1 MQELCATCI
10 FFTYLKNDFLRYNQ
24 SRARCRALPTFAGN
38 GLGTKPKVTNEKH
51 FNSYV
56 NTRSVLESNKK
67 GKKKKLW
74 LVSVSGLFKLRKRGI
89 MWMKSKKKRSR

>member
-1 MQELCATCI
+1 
-10 FFTYLKNDFLRYNQ
+10 
-24 SRARCRALPTFAGN
+24 
-38 GLGTKPKVTNEKH
+38 VTNEKH
-51 FNSYV
+51 FNSNV